1 MQKLKDSVH
10 SLFTT
15 IAAARDLA
23 EAHKGKAVDALKIQ
37 ANLLLLKMLTQA
49 IAIVRATPIGPLRDA
64 NLPIWD
70 LSTAASNA
78 RSILESYLLF
88 FHLFVETVSVDD
100 KSFRFAIWLRHGLA
114 ENEKFRAISGTPAPK
129 DWAKQISDANDL
141 IRTNPLFTRLDPNQ
155 QSNALRGEKS
165 TVPKLDTLTPRTLSA
180 AAISKDL
187 YDLVYRYCSAFVHTT
202 FFTVEQLE
210 QINAQTG
217 EGLAPFSMIAA
228 ITNVFLLLIIRDYV
242 MVFPELA
249 GNVTP
254 QLQQQ
259 ISDAEKFVKM
269 TTADWA
275 GFTKAQASD

>member
-1 MQKLKDSVH
+1 
-10 SLFTT
+10 
-15 IAAARDLA
+15 
-23 EAHKGKAVDALKIQ
+23 
-37 ANLLLLKMLTQA
+37 MLTQA

-141 IRTNPLFTRLDPNQ
+141 IRTNPLFTNLDPNQ

-187 YDLVYRYCSAFVHTT
+187 YDLAYRYCSAFVHTT

-210 QINAQTG
+210 RINAQTG
-217 EGLAPFSMIAA
+217 EGLAPFNMVAT
-228 ITNVFLLLIIRDYV
+228 ITNVFLLLITRDYV
-242 MVFPELA
+242 KVFPELA
-249 GNVTP
+249 GKVTP
-254 QLQQQ
+254 QLKQQ
-259 ISDAEKFVKM
+259 ISDTEEFVKM

-275 GFTKAQASD
+275 GFSRTQASN